1 MLSKFMSRSFLCL
14 SSAFILAAC
23 GQSAASDDSKPT
35 AMDYEDS
42 FLSFQPKISTFSVTS
57 YDMNAEGT
65 NAVQIDPINLP
76 DETLKLAIQNA
87 FQNFLPFALLP
98 NIKGLQ
104 LDPAVASEYTMVV
117 DNLAIQ
123 RLTADV
129 IAKVAPGTP
138 ECQIAIALLVLD
150 SQKRLRAYVS
160 GETEL
165 ESGLNCSADL
175 QLLVNATHQLFQETS
190 VKVVVK

>member
-1 MLSKFMSRSFLCL
+1 
-14 SSAFILAAC
+14 
-23 GQSAASDDSKPT
+23 
-35 AMDYEDS
+35 
-42 FLSFQPKISTFSVTS
+42 
-57 YDMNAEGT
+57 
-65 NAVQIDPINLP
+65 VQIDPINLP